1 MTPDDYRHGLL
12 RKTLKGSFREY
23 GRGIEPECTLEWAIG
38 IANGAIK
45 SGVPLDEVMGILL
58 MVQLET
64 FDDMRRRR
72 LDHLRKRLA
81 S

>member
-1 MTPDDYRHGLL
+1 MTADDYQHGLL

-38 IANGAIK
+38 IANRAIK
-45 SGVPLDEVMGILL
+45 SGMPLDEVMGILL
-58 MVQLET
+58 MVELEPS
-64 FDDMRRRR
+64 DDMRRQR
-72 LDHLRKRLA
+72 LGHLRKHLA